1 MKLLTG
7 LVFCS
12 LVLAV
17 SGGVLSFMKEA
28 ALGSW
33 DMWRAIRDLNEANF
47 IGSQRYFYAR
57 GKYDAARRGPGGAW
71 AAEMISDARN
81 NILRFFGPGL
91 EDSAEDPEDN
101 RANRGGEDPIIYRP
115 KGLPDKY

>member
-17 SGGVLSFMKEA
+17 SGGVFSFMKEA

-71 AAEMISDARN
+71 AAEMIR
-81 NILRFFGPGL
+81 
-91 EDSAEDPEDN
+91 
-101 RANRGGEDPIIYRP
+101 GEDPIIYRP